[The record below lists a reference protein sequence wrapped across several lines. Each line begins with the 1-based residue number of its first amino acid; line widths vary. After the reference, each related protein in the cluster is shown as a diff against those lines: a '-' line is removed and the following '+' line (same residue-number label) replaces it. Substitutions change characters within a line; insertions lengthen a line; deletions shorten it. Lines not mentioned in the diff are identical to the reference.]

1 LFPDARRLI
10 DEAIAA
16 KQIPG
21 AVWLVARGGHEKVGT
36 CQFSTADMD
45 QKIPQLIDEIV
56 NYHNY
61 RS

>member
-1 LFPDARRLI
+1 MRHRHTQLFDIARGQML
-10 DEAIAA
+10 
-16 KQIPG
+16 KYG
-21 AVWLVARGGHEKVGT
+21 GGGHEKVGT
-36 CQFSTADMD
+36 CQFSTADMN